1 MYTTK
6 IIDILTNFY
15 YTVAEHFIFLASDAH
30 WQEAQSL
37 MAKLQHVLS
46 NDNPGLHGCL
56 PHINATLK
64 KLILTCNAACIIKS
78 GVNVSLSN
86 KEQIAPGKKM
96 ELQLRFTSTAKT
108 PGRKKKN
115 TL

>member
-1 MYTTK
+1 MYTSK

-15 YTVAEHFIFLASDAH
+15 CTVAEHFIFLASDAH

-46 NDNPGLHGCL
+46 NDNPGCL

-86 KEQIAPGKKM
+86 KEQITPGKKWNYNLDLHQQQRHLV
-96 ELQLRFTSTAKT
+96 E
-108 PGRKKKN
+108 KKKN